1 MRATLYRGSGARR
14 NELMWSDAV
23 GIALGG
29 FGLFG
34 WGDGAGTEPCGFAV
48 RFSEHPTID
57 EFGLS
62 VELCFASAGVDY
74 FVFHFK
80 EQVNCIFVVEAF
92 RGAGNQNI

>member
-1 MRATLYRGSGARR
+1 MG
-14 NELMWSDAV
+14 V
-23 GIALGG
+23 
-29 FGLFG
+29 GLFG

-48 RFSEHPTID
+48 RCRERPAID

-80 EQVNCIFVVEAF
+80 EQVICIFVVEAF
-92 RGAGNQNI
+92 WGTKIKIIKSVPSSKAVS